1 MFGVESADCFS
12 PDIVKDIIVV
22 VLACGS
28 LQGRQDGVEQVD
40 HKLRGGQEECD
51 QEYEEVC
58 YDLLDVCPMFVWEML
73 PYDVTGLRGVPHF
86 EVLHTGDS
94 TGWISD
100 QVKVDRTQI
109 QIQGWTLQNR
119 GSNV

>member
-1 MFGVESADCFS
+1 M
-12 PDIVKDIIVV
+12 
-22 VLACGS
+22 
-28 LQGRQDGVEQVD
+28 D

-73 PYDVTGLRGVPHF
+73 PYDVAGLRGVPHF

-94 TGWISD
+94 TGWSKLTGLRFRFRVGRYKIEV
-100 QVKVDRTQI
+100 QM
-109 QIQGWTLQNR
+109 
-119 GSNV
+119 SNANGL